1 MALIRKMSYTIPI
14 KWRQKSIQEYVSYM
28 SAEWPNNNIHSVAV
42 ILFIN
47 LIQEKKSYY
56 NIYPYR

>member
-1 MALIRKMSYTIPI
+1 MALIWKMSYTVPI